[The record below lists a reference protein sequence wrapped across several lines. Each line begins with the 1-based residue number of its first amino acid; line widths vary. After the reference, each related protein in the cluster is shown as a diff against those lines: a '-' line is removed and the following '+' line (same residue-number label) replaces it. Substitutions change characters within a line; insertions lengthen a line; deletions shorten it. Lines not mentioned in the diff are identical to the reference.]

1 VDNVTGSDG
10 TVYLSNAQANVS
22 GGGDTVD
29 FLSGSGNATSLSGT
43 DYSTVFN
50 QPTFGLDNVNGYNST
65 DTLSFSIA
73 DQGLLSV
80 SQSGANTLITLD
92 ANDIVDQRAGVEP
105 GLDHLSHVRESEPL
119 RFGFV

>member
-1 VDNVTGSDG
+1 MG
-10 TVYLSNAQANVS
+10 
-22 GGGDTVD
+22 
-29 FLSGSGNATSLSGT
+29 GSGNAASLSGT

-92 ANDIVDQRAGVEP
+92 ANDIVTLTNVQASSLGSITY
-105 GLDHLSHVRESEPL
+105 HT
-119 RFGFV
+119 

>member
-29 FLSGSGNATSLSGT
+29 FLSGSGNAASLSGT

-80 SQSGANTLITLD
+80 SRSASTRKKHASPAASPPVPALCTSLG
-92 ANDIVDQRAGVEP
+92 
-105 GLDHLSHVRESEPL
+105 
-119 RFGFV
+119 